1 MVENLFKQISQQI
14 VCSKC
19 EEEFLA
25 GTTDSRTLQD
35 YTKLDVGFTESGL
48 QVWCRRHDTNV
59 VHIDF
64 KGRELK
70 ADFRTLHT
78 RVGLTR
84 DLLKARKFARTP
96 CYI

>member
-1 MVENLFKQISQQI
+1 MAKNLFKQISQQI

-48 QVWCRRHDTNV
+48 QVWCQRHDTNV

-64 KGRELK
+64 EGRELK
-70 ADFRTLHT
+70 ADFRCLERSVH
-78 RVGLTR
+78 R
-84 DLLKARKFARTP
+84 FSE
-96 CYI
+96 